1 MNFEELLKKAAQDS
15 GLPFEPRNGACGV
28 DADGVAVILQDAGD
42 LLLMHTDL
50 GALPEAQRE
59 HFAAAALEANFMYQG
74 TGGST
79 LALNPADGHLILQR
93 YNYLERLD
101 CGSFL
106 DGLSRFVRTAKYWM
120 QLLEDS
126 ARADRGEDA
135 HDSQSLLST
144 GLML

>member
-1 MNFEELLKKAAQDS
+1 MNFEELLKQASAES

-28 DADGVAVILQDAGD
+28 EADGVTLILQDASD

-50 GALPEAQRE
+50 GALPSARQAQ
-59 HFAAAALEANFMYQG
+59 FAAAALEANFMYQG

-79 LALNPADGHLILQR
+79 LAINPGDGHLILQR

-101 CGSFL
+101 CAGFL
-106 DGLSRFVRTAKYWM
+106 NGLSRFVHTAKYWR
-120 QLLEDS
+120 QLLEDAAQS
-126 ARADRGEDA
+126 ERGENA
-135 HDSQSLLST
+135 QDSQDLMST